1 MAMNVNILSGD
12 ENSQKLMLQAC
23 VPFMDLKDNAKFF
36 YRQDPSQNPYNTG
49 NEDNDNSYQR
59 RIDEKRVKEIK
70 RYIKNAILT
79 DYEQRKVAVIF
90 PTAMLLAVTI
100 DDTSFSVGGI
110 SQLTMPQDFYIVDG
124 QHRLYSMISLYQDVT
139 KGFFPTKEDSIVKE
153 YLERYR
159 FNCTIMLNFDIWE
172 QAQVFAEVNFNQK
185 RVSKSLYYD
194 IYGMEY
200 TANASDREKNFIYKN
215 AGYRSWICFP
225 GMYGGSTDVAY
236 VFSSRY
242 MVYRYGQGTRET

>member
-1 MAMNVNILSGD
+1 MNVNILSGD

-185 RVSKSLYYD
+185 RVSKSL
-194 IYGMEY
+194 
-200 TANASDREKNFIYKN
+200 
-215 AGYRSWICFP
+215 
-225 GMYGGSTDVAY
+225 
-236 VFSSRY
+236 
-242 MVYRYGQGTRET
+242 

>member
-12 ENSQKLMLQAC
+12 EKSQKLMLQAC

-49 NEDNDNSYQR
+49 NEDNDKSYQR

-79 DYEQRKVAVIF
+79 DFEQKKVAVIF

-100 DDTSFSVGGI
+100 DDTSFSVGDI
-110 SQLTMPQDFYIVDG
+110 SELTMPQDFYIVDG
-124 QHRLYSMISLYQDVT
+124 QHRLYSMISLYHDVT
-139 KGFFPTKEDSIVKE
+139 EGFFPTKEDSIVKE

-185 RVSKSLYYD
+185 RVSKSLYYTEGVHHHGEQD
-194 IYGMEY
+194 
-200 TANASDREKNFIYKN
+200 
-215 AGYRSWICFP
+215 
-225 GMYGGSTDVAY
+225 
-236 VFSSRY
+236 
-242 MVYRYGQGTRET
+242 